1 MLLETQVN
9 KIQITLDVGGI
20 DIHAEWSSP
29 LSFMYYHNESF
40 LTFKSVHFSHDFML
54 SLYE

>member
-40 LTFKSVHFSHDFML
+40 LTFKSVHFSHNFML